1 MTVLQ
6 TILLVTAL
14 AGAASV
20 LVAATFS
27 VALLAKMVHNMVSL
41 SVGILLAT
49 ALLHSLPEAF
59 SMGGASPQLLFA
71 TLLAGLLG
79 FFLLEKIALLRHD
92 HHHEGDGHSHH
103 HGHDAENAGRSGW
116 MILVGDG
123 IHNFVDGILI
133 AAAFMVDYQV
143 GIFTAIAIIAHEI
156 PQEIGDFIVLLNA
169 GFSKTRALLYNL
181 ICGLAAV
188 LGGVLAYFFLEKAH
202 TAMPYLLVIASSS
215 FIYIAVSDLIPQMHR
230 RPHWVES
237 LRQTLLIA
245 CGVGFVILLS
255 MLH

>member
-6 TILLVTAL
+6 TIVLVTAL

-20 LVAATFS
+20 LVAASFS
-27 VALLAKMVHNMVSL
+27 LSLLSKMVHSMVSV

-49 ALLHSLPEAF
+49 AFLHSLPEAF
-59 SMGGASPQLLFA
+59 TMTGASPQLLFA

-79 FFLLEKIALLRHD
+79 FFLLEKIALLRHS
-92 HHHEGDGHSHH
+92 HHHEGDGHDHH
-103 HGHDAENAGRSGW
+103 HGHDAEVAGRSGW

-123 IHNFVDGILI
+123 LHNFVDGVLI

-169 GFSKTRALLYNL
+169 GFSRARALFYNL
-181 ICGLAAV
+181 ICGLSAV
-188 LGGVLAYFFLEKAH
+188 LGGVLAYFFLEKAQG
-202 TAMPYLLVIASSS
+202 AMPYLLVIASSS

-237 LRQTLLIA
+237 LRQIMLIG

-255 MLH
+255 LLH

>member
-14 AGAASV
+14 AGLASV

-133 AAAFMVDYQV
+133 AAAFMADYQL

-202 TAMPYLLVIASSS
+202 AAMPYLLVIASSS

-230 RPHWVES
+230 RANWIES

>member
-1 MTVLQ
+1 MSVLQ
-6 TILLVTAL
+6 SILLVTAL
-14 AGAASV
+14 AGTASV
-20 LVAATFS
+20 LVAASFS
-27 VALLAKMVHNMVSL
+27 LSLLSKMVHGMVSV

-59 SMGGASPQLLFA
+59 TMPGASPQLLFA

-79 FFLLEKIALLRHD
+79 FFLLEKIALLRHS
-92 HHHEGDGHSHH
+92 HHHEGDGHGHH
-103 HGHDAENAGRSGW
+103 HGHDAEVAGRSGW

-123 IHNFVDGILI
+123 LHNFVDGVLI

-169 GFSKTRALLYNL
+169 GFSRARALLYNF
-181 ICGLAAV
+181 ICGLSAV
-188 LGGVLAYFFLEKAH
+188 VGGVLAYFFLEKAQG
-202 TAMPYLLVIASSS
+202 AMPYLLVIASSS
-215 FIYIAVSDLIPQMHR
+215 FIYIAASDLIPQMHR
-230 RPHWVES
+230 RPHWAES
-237 LRQTLLIA
+237 LRQTILIA

-255 MLH
+255 LLH

>member
-14 AGAASV
+14 AGVASV

-27 VALLAKMVHNMVSL
+27 VALLAKMVHNLVSL

-59 SMGGASPQLLFA
+59 SMGGASPHLLFA

-103 HGHDAENAGRSGW
+103 HGLS
-116 MILVGDG
+116 L
-123 IHNFVDGILI
+123 IHI
-133 AAAFMVDYQV
+133 
-143 GIFTAIAIIAHEI
+143 
-156 PQEIGDFIVLLNA
+156 
-169 GFSKTRALLYNL
+169 
-181 ICGLAAV
+181 
-188 LGGVLAYFFLEKAH
+188 
-202 TAMPYLLVIASSS
+202 
-215 FIYIAVSDLIPQMHR
+215 
-230 RPHWVES
+230 
-237 LRQTLLIA
+237 
-245 CGVGFVILLS
+245 
-255 MLH
+255 

>member
-14 AGAASV
+14 AGVASV

-133 AAAFMVDYQV
+133 AAAFMADYQV

-169 GFSKTRALLYNL
+169 GFSKARALLYNL

-202 TAMPYLLVIASSS
+202 AAMPYLLVIASSS

>member
-14 AGAASV
+14 AGVASV

-133 AAAFMVDYQV
+133 AAAFMADYQL

-181 ICGLAAV
+181 ICGFAAV

-202 TAMPYLLVIASSS
+202 AAMPYLLVIASSS

-230 RPHWVES
+230 RANWIES

>member
-6 TILLVTAL
+6 TIVLVTAL
-14 AGAASV
+14 AGVASV

-27 VALLAKMVHNMVSL
+27 VALLAKMVNNMVSL

-59 SMGGASPQLLFA
+59 SMSGASPQLLFA

-92 HHHEGDGHSHH
+92 HHHEGDGHPHH

-133 AAAFMVDYQV
+133 AAAFMADYQV
-143 GIFTAIAIIAHEI
+143 GVFTAIAIIAHEI

-202 TAMPYLLVIASSS
+202 AAMPYLLVIASSS

-230 RPHWVES
+230 RPHWRES
-237 LRQTLLIA
+237 LRQIMLIG
-245 CGVGFVILLS
+245 CGIGLVILLS
-255 MLH
+255 R